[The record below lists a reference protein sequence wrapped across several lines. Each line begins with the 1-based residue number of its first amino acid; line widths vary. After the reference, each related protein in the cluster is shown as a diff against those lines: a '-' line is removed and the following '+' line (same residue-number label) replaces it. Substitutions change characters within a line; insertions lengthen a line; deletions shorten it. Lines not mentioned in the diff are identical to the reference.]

1 MKTLDLAKKNQDYV
15 IQMRR
20 EFHMNPEVS
29 MQEYNTCKRIKEELE
44 KMGVEYK
51 GIAGTGVIATIKGN
65 KPGKTVALRGD
76 IDALAVVE
84 ENTHN
89 YVSKVHGMMHACG
102 HDTHGAMLLGA
113 VKVLNE
119 MKDEIEGTV
128 KFFFQPGEEVGKG
141 AAAMVAEGALEGVDS
156 VMGMHISS
164 GLPSGTINADPGAK
178 TASADYFKITVTGKG
193 GHGAE
198 PEKTIDA
205 VVVGS
210 AVVMNLQSLVSRE
223 FSPFDPLVVTI
234 GSIHSGTRFNVIAP
248 RAVIEGTVR
257 YYNPEFK
264 EKVPAA
270 IERIAKAT
278 AEAYR
283 ATAEMEYSN
292 LVKIT
297 INDDTCTSI
306 AREAA
311 GKIVGKENV
320 IETPPATGGE
330 DFSEFSSIVPGVM
343 CNLGSGN
350 EEKGTTYPHHHG
362 KFDVDEDVFVDGVAF
377 YAQYALD
384 FLDKNKD

>member
-1 MKTLDLAKKNQDYV
+1 MQTKKLAEKYKDYV
-15 IQMRR
+15 ISMRR
-20 EFHMNPEVS
+20 EFHMNPEAS
-29 MQEYNTCKRIKEELE
+29 MEEYNTSKRIREELDKAGIE
-44 KMGVEYK
+44 NKS
-51 GIAGTGVIATIKGN
+51 IAGTGVIATIKGSH
-65 KPGKTVALRGD
+65 PGKTVALRGD
-76 IDALAVVE
+76 IDALAVIE
-84 ENTHN
+84 ESGKE
-89 YVSKVHGMMHACG
+89 YASKIHGLMHACG
-102 HDTHGAMLLGA
+102 HDTHGAMLLGSA
-113 VKVLNE
+113 MVLNE
-119 MKDEIEGTV
+119 MKDKINGTV
-128 KFFFQPGEEVGKG
+128 KFFFQPGEEIGKG

-210 AVVMNLQSLVSRE
+210 AIVMNIQSLVSRE

-297 INDDTCTSI
+297 INDDICTSI
-306 AREAA
+306 ARESA
-311 GKIVGKENV
+311 GKIVGQENV
-320 IETPPATGGE
+320 VETLPATGGE

-343 CNLGSGN
+343 CNLGARN
-350 EEKGTTYPHHHG
+350 EEKGIIYPHHHG

-384 FLDKNKD
+384 FLEKNKG

>member
-141 AAAMVAEGALEGVDS
+141 AAAMVAEGALEGVDG
-156 VMGMHISS
+156 VMGIHISS
-164 GLPSGTINADPGAK
+164 DMPVGTINADPGPRM
-178 TASADYFKITVTGKG
+178 ASADSFKVTITGKG
-193 GHGAE
+193 GHGAR
-198 PEKTIDA
+198 PEQCIDA
-205 VVVGS
+205 VVVG
-210 AVVMNLQSLVSRE
+210 AATVMNLQSIVSRE
-223 FSPFDPLVVTI
+223 LSPFDPVVVTT
-234 GSIHSGTRFNVIAP
+234 GSIKSGTRFNVIAP
-248 RAVIEGTVR
+248 TAILSGTTRCYSPEVR
-257 YYNPEFK
+257 KNFFDSITR
-264 EKVPAA
+264 V
-270 IERIAKAT
+270 AKST

-283 ATAEMEYSN
+283 ATAEVEFTEG
-292 LVKIT
+292 VGPT
-297 INDDTCTSI
+297 INDDNCAAL
-306 AREAA
+306 ARETAA
-311 GKIVGKENV
+311 SLVGKENV
-320 IETPPATGGE
+320 VTVPPSTGGE
-330 DFSEFSSIVPGVM
+330 DFSFFSNIVPGVM
-343 CNLGSGN
+343 VKLGTGN
-350 EEKGTTYPHHHG
+350 KEKGSDFPHHHE
-362 KFDVDEDVFVDGVAF
+362 KFDIDEDMLEVGTAL
-377 YAQYALD
+377 YAQFALNY
-384 FLDKNKD
+384 LSNNK